1 MPNQLDVS
9 VTENQVNITQ
19 GVTQI
24 VTVTSQGPQGPVG
37 PIPNTG
43 SFAIT
48 GSDVIF
54 NDITADGDTFT
65 NGFTNVGPLSQLG
78 LSTFNGS
85 TILSGSLEVTG
96 GITGSIGPSFDLT
109 PIMKYIDTRVE
120 HESNN
125 IISSTTV
132 RFNEARF
139 ASAPIGFPP
148 PRKYDFQYYIN
159 GVFIPHSN
167 VTSITQTSISV
178 IEIVFDTSLLGYTL
192 ESGDVV
198 SVMGKFNSSAFS
210 SGFSNGFSSHA
221 YNFVPQPKTLI
232 FNPNI

>member
-85 TILSGSLEVTG
+85 
-96 GITGSIGPSFDLT
+96 
-109 PIMKYIDTRVE
+109 
-120 HESNN
+120 
-125 IISSTTV
+125 
-132 RFNEARF
+132 
-139 ASAPIGFPP
+139 
-148 PRKYDFQYYIN
+148 
-159 GVFIPHSN
+159 
-167 VTSITQTSISV
+167 
-178 IEIVFDTSLLGYTL
+178 
-192 ESGDVV
+192 
-198 SVMGKFNSSAFS
+198 
-210 SGFSNGFSSHA
+210 
-221 YNFVPQPKTLI
+221 
-232 FNPNI
+232 

>member
-1 MPNQLDVS
+1 MDM
-9 VTENQVNITQ
+9 I
-19 GVTQI
+19 GR
-24 VTVTSQGPQGPVG
+24 TSIGGP
-37 PIPNTG
+37 T
-43 SFAIT
+43 FIT
-48 GSDVIF
+48 GSTI
-54 NDITADGDTFT
+54 I
-65 NGFTNVGPLSQLG
+65 S
-78 LSTFNGS
+78 GS
-85 TILSGSLEVTG
+85 TTTIISDSTIITGSTTITGSAVITGSLNVSG

-120 HESNN
+120 HESSN

-139 ASAPIGFPP
+139 ATAPIGFPP

-159 GVFIPHSN
+159 GVLIPHSN
-167 VTSITQTSISV
+167 VISIIQTSISV

-192 ESGDVV
+192 ESGDIV
-198 SVMGKFNSSAFS
+198 SVIGKFNSSAFS

-221 YNFVPQPKTLI
+221 YSFVLQSKTLI

>member
-9 VTENQVNITQ
+9 ITENQVNVTQ
-19 GVTQI
+19 GVTRI
-24 VTVTSQGPQGPVG
+24 VTVTSQGPQGPIG

-43 SFAIT
+43 SFALTGSNEFVGDQTIT
-48 GSDVIF
+48 GSLTVS
-54 NDITADGDTFT
+54 GSSTFT
-65 NGFTNVGPLSQLG
+65 NIGPAV
-78 LSTFNGS
+78 F
-85 TILSGSLEVTG
+85 SGSLEVTG

-120 HESNN
+120 HESSN

-139 ASAPIGFPP
+139 ATAPIGFPP

-159 GVFIPHSN
+159 GVLIPHSN
-167 VTSITQTSISV
+167 VISIIQTSISV

-192 ESGDVV
+192 ESGDIV
-198 SVMGKFNSSAFS
+198 SVIGKFNSSAFS

-221 YNFVPQPKTLI
+221 YSFVLQSKTLI

>member
-43 SFAIT
+43 SFALTGSNEFVGDQTIT
-48 GSDVIF
+48 GSLTVS
-54 NDITADGDTFT
+54 GSSTFT
-65 NGFTNVGPLSQLG
+65 NIGPAV
-78 LSTFNGS
+78 F
-85 TILSGSLEVTG
+85 SGSLEVTG

-198 SVMGKFNSSAFS
+198 SVIGKFNSSAFS